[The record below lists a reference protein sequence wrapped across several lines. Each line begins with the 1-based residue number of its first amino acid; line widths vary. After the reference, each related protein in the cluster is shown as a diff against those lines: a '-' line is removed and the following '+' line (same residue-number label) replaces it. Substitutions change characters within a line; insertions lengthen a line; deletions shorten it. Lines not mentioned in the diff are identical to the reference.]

1 MGEFLQKRSQDN
13 KSQNAHQSQ
22 NSKQGAKD
30 NQIQK
35 KEAENEQDLSGESPV
50 SEVFQRKW
58 DNSDNSEDNNIRR
71 GPVPTMSE
79 VSENTIQRKGPI
91 PLQFYATDIEEEP
104 VQKKGPVPIQLQ
116 ESEEDEEPIQRKGP
130 VQAMVE
136 EGEEEEPIQRK
147 GPVPTMTEEP
157 EYQYDTDNNTASDK
171 MPVSV
176 QAKMETSF
184 GEDFSDVGIH
194 ENSVQSK
201 DLNALA
207 YTQGNNI
214 HFTPGQ
220 YNPESQKGQELL
232 GHELTHVV
240 QQREGRVQPTV
251 QKKGVGIND
260 DEGLEKEADEM
271 GGKAARGIAQS
282 SMSAS
287 QSTEPSDSVLQKQ
300 ADNDPLKVDKGQITF
315 DAEGNND
322 SQSKYYSRRAHWPGG
337 PSGVT
342 IGRGYDLAHRG
353 SKQLIKDEFTSIGI
367 DYSKFSGAIG
377 LQGEEAKEWLDD
389 HKDSLPEISLEQQE
403 KLFNMS
409 YTSIENDVKR
419 ISTKADVVEK
429 YGEVNFEKLDPTIR
443 DIIVDLRFRGDYY
456 GATRKYVQEPMVK
469 NDLQALYKVMKDKSK
484 WKNVPE
490 DRFNRRVKAIEAAL
504 GVNGNS
510 SKATPSA
517 TAAVPASSGNQLGDS
532 EYVVKSG
539 ESLEVIAAKFKSDE
553 TSIKNLNKDK
563 LKQWPTRSGKVVEG
577 FAAGDKIKVPKMQ
590 KPSESITKSPLTE
603 DKGIVESSFDLLNDV
618 IETTKDYVEDS
629 WDSFTKSVGSLFS
642 SSASVDKSTTPEK
655 TQETKSSSVAA
666 EKTEIKTAAP
676 APATKEA
683 EKKSIYSS
691 QRDNKYSG
699 TDIYGAGTK
708 GGNVSADN
716 MCNVTSLAMTL
727 KSHASEH
734 DLKTNTINLLI
745 NGGGYDETK
754 RAELLGFDLEDLII
768 RRFVQLGAD
777 YFKKNIMGKDFE
789 FDKNPPHQF
798 GACLS
803 HVGKQII
810 SGVQKTLDY
819 YDVFDKTKYEK
830 IAPELDKGN
839 TGFGGTYLTGGHV
852 VNLVKVVADGLI
864 INDPYGLIL
873 GVKGS
878 YLKNGAK
885 IADNKQK
892 ITDNLTTIEKRLK
905 YNSALLTQTKAYLTS
920 TEKLFAH
927 NLGENVFVD
936 WDDVKTFSIFRWL
949 VILKVK

>member
-1 MGEFLQKRSQDN
+1 MGEFLQKRRQDTKN
-13 KSQNAHQSQ
+13 QNTHQSQ
-22 NSKQGAKD
+22 QAKQATKD

-35 KEAENEQDLSGESPV
+35 KEAEPEQDISSESPV
-50 SEVFQRKW
+50 SEVLQRKW
-58 DNSDNSEDNNIRR
+58 DNSDSSEDNNIRR
-71 GPVPTMSE
+71 GPVPPMSGGA
-79 VSENTIQRKGPI
+79 ENAVQRKGPI
-91 PLQFYATDIEEEP
+91 PLQFYAPDVEEES
-104 VQKKGPVPIQLQ
+104 VQKKGPIPLQLQ
-116 ESEEDEEPIQRKGP
+116 SSDEDEEPVQRKGP
-130 VQAMVE
+130 VQAME
-136 EGEEEEPIQRK
+136 SEEEEEETVQKK
-147 GPVPTMTEEP
+147 GPVPTMAMEP
-157 EYQYDTDNNTASDK
+157 EGQYDTGRETASDK
-171 MPVSV
+171 LPSTV

-184 GEDFSDVGIH
+184 GEDFSNVNIH
-194 ENSVQSK
+194 KASSQSK

-207 YTQGNNI
+207 YTQGNDI
-214 HFTPGQ
+214 HFAPGQ
-220 YNPESQKGQELL
+220 YNTESQKGQELL

-260 DEGLEKEADEM
+260 DKGLEKEADEM
-271 GGKAARGIAQS
+271 GEKAAKGIAQS
-282 SMSAS
+282 SRLAS
-287 QSTEPSDSVLQKQ
+287 QSAEPSGSIVQKQ
-300 ADNDPLKVDKGQITF
+300 AANDPLKVDKGQITF

-322 SQSKYYSRRAHWPGG
+322 SQSRYYSRRAHWPGG

-353 SKQLIKDEFTSIGI
+353 SKKLIKDEFTSIGI

-377 LQGEEAKEWLDD
+377 LQGEKAQEWLNDN
-389 HKDSLPEISLEQQE
+389 KDSLPEISLEQQE
-403 KLFNMS
+403 KLFNLS

-419 ISTKADVVEK
+419 ISTKEDVVEK
-429 YGEVNFEKLDPTIR
+429 YGEVNFDKLDPTIR

-456 GATRKYVQEPMVK
+456 GDTRKYVQEPMVK

-504 GVNGNS
+504 GVNGN
-510 SKATPSA
+510 ATKTTPAA
-517 TAAVPASSGNQLGDS
+517 TASAPASTGNQVSDG

-539 ESLEVIAAKFKSDE
+539 ESLDIIAAKFKTDE
-553 TSIKNLNKDK
+553 ATIKNLNKDK
-563 LKQWPTRSGKVVEG
+563 LKQWPTKSGKVVYG
-577 FAAGDKIKVPKMQ
+577 FAAGDKINVPKVQ
-590 KPSESITKSPLTE
+590 KPSENITKSPLAE
-603 DKGIVESSFDLLNDV
+603 EKGLVESSFDLLNDA

-642 SSASVDKSTTPEK
+642 SSASVEKSTTPAK
-655 TQETKSSSVAA
+655 AQETKSDPAA
-666 EKTEIKTAAP
+666 TTKTENKTTAP
-676 APATKEA
+676 APAAQET
-683 EKKSIYSS
+683 EKKGIYSS

-734 DLKTNTINLLI
+734 DLKTNTVNLLI
-745 NGGGYDETK
+745 NGGGYAETK
-754 RAELLGFDLEDLII
+754 RAELMGFDLEDLII
-768 RRFVQLGAD
+768 RRFVQLGSD
-777 YFKKNIMGKDFE
+777 YFKKNVMGKDFE

-852 VNLVKVVADGLI
+852 VNLVKVVSDGLI

-905 YNSALLTQTKAYLTS
+905 YNSALLAQTKAYLTS
-920 TEKLFAH
+920 TEKLFSH
-927 NLGENVFVD
+927 NMGENVFVD

>member
-1 MGEFLQKRSQDN
+1 MGEFLQNRRQEN
-13 KSQNAHQSQ
+13 KSKNAHQSQ

-35 KEAENEQDLSGESPV
+35 KEAENEQDISAESPV

-58 DNSDNSEDNNIRR
+58 DNSDSSEDNNIRR

-79 VSENTIQRKGPI
+79 VSENTFQRKGPI
-91 PLQFYATDIEEEP
+91 PLQFYASDVEEEP

-136 EGEEEEPIQRK
+136 QEEEEPIQRK
-147 GPVPTMTEEP
+147 GPVPAMAMEP
-157 EYQYDTDNNTASDK
+157 EVQYDIGNDTASDK
-171 MPVSV
+171 MPSTV

-184 GEDFSDVGIH
+184 GKDFSDVSIH
-194 ENSVQSK
+194 KNSTQSI

-207 YTQGNNI
+207 YTQGSNI
-214 HFTPGQ
+214 HFAPGQ

-240 QQREGRVQPTV
+240 QQDEGRVQPTV
-251 QKKGVGIND
+251 QKKGIGIND

-271 GGKAARGIAQS
+271 GEKAARGIVQS
-282 SMSAS
+282 SKSAS
-287 QSTEPSDSVLQKQ
+287 QSTEPAGSIVQKQ
-300 ADNDPLKVDKGQITF
+300 AANDSLKVDKGQITF

-403 KLFNMS
+403 KLFNLS

-419 ISTKADVVEK
+419 ISAKTDVVEK
-429 YGEVNFEKLDPTIR
+429 YGEVNFDKLDPTIR

-456 GATRKYVQEPMVK
+456 GTTRKYVQEPMVK

-504 GVNGNS
+504 GINGNA
-510 SKATPSA
+510 SKTTPAA
-517 TAAVPASSGNQLGDS
+517 TAAAPASSGNQLGDG
-532 EYVVKSG
+532 EYVVKSR
-539 ESLEVIAAKFKSDE
+539 ESIEVIAAKFKTDE

-563 LKQWPTRSGKVVEG
+563 LKQWPTKSGKVVEG
-577 FAAGDKIKVPKMQ
+577 FAAGDKIKVPKIQ
-590 KPSESITKSPLTE
+590 KPSETITKSPLTE
-603 DKGIVESSFDLLNDV
+603 DKGFVESSFDLLNDA
-618 IETTKDYVEDS
+618 IETTKDYVEES

-642 SSASVDKSTTPEK
+642 SSASIDKSNTSVK
-655 TQETKSSSVAA
+655 TQEAKSSSVAA
-666 EKTEIKTAAP
+666 AKTEIKTAAP
-676 APATKEA
+676 APATQEA

-754 RAELLGFDLEDLII
+754 RAELMGFDLEDLII
-768 RRFVQLGAD
+768 RRFVQLGSD
-777 YFKKNIMGKDFE
+777 YFKKNVMGKDFE

-830 IAPELDKGN
+830 ITPELDKGN

-885 IADNKQK
+885 IADNRQK

-905 YNSALLTQTKAYLTS
+905 YNSVLLAQTKAYLTS